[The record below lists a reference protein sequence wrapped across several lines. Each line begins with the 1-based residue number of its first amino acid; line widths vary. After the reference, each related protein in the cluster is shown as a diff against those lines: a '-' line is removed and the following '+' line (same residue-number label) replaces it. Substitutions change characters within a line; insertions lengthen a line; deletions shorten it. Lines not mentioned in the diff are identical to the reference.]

1 MSVERGKGD
10 ERLVGGGGAGK
21 GTSLVVAI
29 KWCLCVGGEINFK
42 EYRQLGRFQFGTLLL
57 HLLLLLPGGLF
68 LTLSS
73 QFSGVKN
80 SHKNC

>member
-10 ERLVGGGGAGK
+10 ERLVGGDGGGK

-29 KWCLCVGGEINFK
+29 KWCLCVGGKINFQ

-57 HLLLLLPGGLF
+57 HLFLLLPRGLF
-68 LTLSS
+68 LKLSS
-73 QFSGVKN
+73 QYS
-80 SHKNC
+80 